1 MKKILYALLGLST
14 CLIITFVYLAFNPQH
29 LINKHTLQYVN
40 DKYLQDLSV
49 QWDKVDIEVI
59 NKSFF
64 KKSISLQGEDFC
76 SQYENHKICLEKLKV
91 TIDLNL
97 SSLSTLTIKEFILDD
112 KIIQIDAQSK
122 EDNLN
127 SELSINDQLAST
139 YELLQ
144 SLKNYIPKSYSL
156 SLDNTSLVSQE
167 RITTLKG
174 SINSQ
179 KIDLS
184 IKTKNHAIHLQLKT
198 NTQQISGE
206 IDLKT
211 PQISSHTDISFNLDK
226 DLKLD
231 LLSKVDLLQL
241 DKDIKQKLSNKISF
255 RLGINYTEE
264 IFQLTVSQIDFKI
277 KEYVSSLSIPSCEI
291 KHLYRDSDRLHFNCA
306 QMSIH
311 SSTKNNPKLKNTPY
325 AQDFTFLVDISSYI
339 EESIHLDDQSPL
351 GELSIKLKNKKAKG
365 WNAQASSTIEF
376 ELNQGQLK
384 FNPKNLDWKFNI
396 ENFTEVVNNLK
407 GGPLAIPSPLNSL
420 EGAIQFS
427 SQEKV
432 TLKNSSAYIPFH
444 INLDLDR
451 AANNQVKIKS
461 TGALTYP
468 LEKGNPLLELQAT
481 IEKLYLYLPEI
492 DPIRGI
498 PPIKRD
504 ERISGNFKNPPNPST
519 EASSKQ
525 SGLDYKISLK
535 TKKKDSIRIY
545 YYLFSPY
552 LPLSL
557 DVLMNTDKLTYT
569 LSVHEKMKIEYL
581 KRTLTLN
588 TLKLTNDQS
597 PPLDLE
603 VLYQTGGYDIFLNV
617 VGDLES
623 SRLLL
628 TSNPTVTREDIIS
641 LLIYGRK
648 SSDIS
653 SFEKENVGGTEAAI
667 VDRALGLFSIWAFAS
682 TPIDSV
688 SYDPSTKTY
697 SAQIALP
704 GGVNFA
710 IGTDWDRVSI
720 LSFRKRLNDTWSIVT
735 SYLPASQD
743 EESKENILLQKE
755 ISF

>member
-1 MKKILYALLGLST
+1 MRKMLYTLLGLSS
-14 CLIITFVYLAFNPQH
+14 LLVISLVYLAFNPQH
-29 LINKHTLQYVN
+29 LINKHSLQYVN
-40 DKYLQDLSV
+40 DKYLQELSV

-64 KKSISLQGEDFC
+64 KKSISLSGADFC
-76 SQYENHKICLEKLKV
+76 SQYETHKICLEKLKLTV
-91 TIDLNL
+91 DLNL
-97 SSLSTLTIKEFILDD
+97 SSLSTLTIREFILED
-112 KIIQIDAQSK
+112 KLIEIDAQSK
-122 EDNLN
+122 DEDSS
-127 SELSINDQLAST
+127 SELSINEQLVNT
-139 YELLQ
+139 YELLG
-144 SLKNYIPKSYSL
+144 SLKKYIPNDYSI
-156 SLDNTSLVSQE
+156 SLDNTSLVSKDMT
-167 RITTLKG
+167 TTLKG
-174 SINSQ
+174 TINSQ
-179 KIDLS
+179 NIDLL
-184 IKTKNHAIHLQLKT
+184 IKTKNESIHLQLKT
-198 NTQQISGE
+198 TAQKIRGGVDFKNQQVNAYTDLN
-206 IDLKT
+206 IDLREELK
-211 PQISSHTDISFNLDK
+211 I
-226 DLKLD
+226 DLSPKLE
-231 LLSKVDLLQL
+231 LLQL
-241 DKDIKQKLSNKISF
+241 DKEIKQKVSNKISF
-255 RLGINYTEE
+255 HLAINYSEE
-264 IFQLTVSQIDFKI
+264 IFELSLSQIDFKI

-291 KHLYRDSDRLHFNCA
+291 KHHYRDSDQIHFDCA
-306 QMSIH
+306 QISIH
-311 SSTKNNPKLKNTPY
+311 SSTKNNAKLKDTRY
-325 AQDFTFLVDISSYI
+325 AQDFTFLVDLNSYI
-339 EESIHLDDQSPL
+339 EESINFKDQSPL
-351 GELSIKLKNKKAKG
+351 GELSINLKNKKAKG
-365 WNAQASSTIEF
+365 WNALASSTIGL
-376 ELNQGQLK
+376 ELNQGQMK
-384 FNPKNLDWKFNI
+384 FNPKDLDWKINI
-396 ENFTEVVNNLK
+396 ENFAEVVNNLK
-407 GGPLAIPSPLNSL
+407 GGPLAIPSPFNSL

-427 SQEKV
+427 SQDKIS
-432 TLKNSSAYIPFH
+432 LKNKSAYIPFH
-444 INLDLDR
+444 IDLNLDR
-451 AANNQVKIKS
+451 SRNNQVKIKS
-461 TGALTYP
+461 KGSLTYP

-504 ERISGNFKNPPNPST
+504 ERVSGNFKTLSK
-519 EASSKQ
+519 EDSSKQ
-525 SGLDYKISLK
+525 SALDYKISLK

-557 DVLMNTDKLTYT
+557 DVLMKNDKLTYT

-581 KRTLTLN
+581 KRALTLN
-588 TLKLTNDQS
+588 NLKLTNDKS

-623 SRLLL
+623 PRLLL
-628 TSNPTVTREDIIS
+628 TSNPSVSREDIIS

>member
-1 MKKILYALLGLST
+1 MKKVLYILLGLSIF
-14 CLIITFVYLAFNPQH
+14 LIISIIYLAFNPQH
-29 LINKHTLQYVN
+29 LINKHSLQYVN
-40 DKYLQDLSV
+40 DKYLQELSV

-64 KKSISLQGEDFC
+64 KKSISLSGEDFC
-76 SQYENHKICLEKLKV
+76 SQYENHKICLEKLRV
-91 TIDLNL
+91 TIDINL
-97 SSLSTLTIKEFILDD
+97 SSLSTLTIREFILDD
-112 KIIQIDAQSK
+112 KLIQIDAQSK
-122 EDNLN
+122 EENPS
-127 SELSINDQLAST
+127 SEFSINDQLVST

-144 SLKNYIPKSYSL
+144 SLKKYIPSYYSI
-156 SLDNTSLVSQE
+156 SLDNTSLVSKE
-167 RITTLKG
+167 MTTKLKG
-174 SINSQ
+174 IINPQ
-179 KIDLS
+179 NIDFS
-184 IKTKNHAIHLQLKT
+184 IKTKNDSIHLQLET
-198 NTQQISGE
+198 TIQQMSGA
-206 IDLKT
+206 IVYKG
-211 PQISSHTDISFNLDK
+211 QQVNAHTDLNISLGK
-226 DLKLD
+226 DLKID
-231 LLSKVDLLQL
+231 LSPKLALLQL
-241 DKDIKQKLSNKISF
+241 DKEIKQKISNQISF
-255 RLGINYTEE
+255 HLAINYSEE
-264 IFQLTVSQIDFKI
+264 IFELNLSQIDIKI
-277 KEYVSSLSIPSCEI
+277 KEHISSLSIPHCEI
-291 KHLYRDSDRLHFNCA
+291 KHLYRDSDQVHFDCA

-311 SSTKNNPKLKNTPY
+311 SSTKNNSKLKDTAY
-325 AQDFTFLVDISSYI
+325 AQDFTFLVDINSYI
-339 EESIHLDDQSPL
+339 KESINFNDQVPL

-365 WNAQASSTIEF
+365 WNAQASSAIGL
-376 ELNQGQLK
+376 ELDQGQLK
-384 FNPKNLDWKFNI
+384 FNPKDLDWKINI
-396 ENFTEVVNNLK
+396 ENFAEIVNNLK
-407 GGPLAIPSPLNSL
+407 DGPLAIPSPFNSL

-427 SQEKV
+427 SQDKIS
-432 TLKNSSAYIPFH
+432 LKNKSAYIPFH
-444 INLDLDR
+444 IDLNLDR
-451 AANNQVKIKS
+451 SRNNQVKIKS
-461 TGALTYP
+461 TGSLTYP

-498 PPIKRD
+498 PTIKRD
-504 ERISGNFKNPPNPST
+504 ERVSGHFKTSPK
-519 EASSKQ
+519 EKSSKQ
-525 SGLDYKISLK
+525 TGLDYKISLK
-535 TKKKDSIRIY
+535 TKKKDSIRFY

-557 DVLMNTDKLTYT
+557 DVLMNNDKVTYT

-581 KRTLTLN
+581 KRVLTLN
-588 TLKLTNDQS
+588 NLKLTNDLS
-597 PPLDLE
+597 PPLNLE
-603 VLYQTGGYDIFLNV
+603 VLYQTSGYDIFLNV

-623 SRLLL
+623 PRLLL
-628 TSNPTVTREDIIS
+628 TSNPSVSREDIIS

-735 SYLPASQD
+735 SYLPAGQD